1 MIERNGVLRR
11 RCDVVMDSSS
21 VKRGGV
27 EQVIEIRL
35 TPEEDTAFKKSVRAI
50 KEVVEE
56 VEIQE

>member
-1 MIERNGVLRR
+1 MLRR

-21 VKRGGV
+21 AKRGGV
-27 EQVIEIRL
+27 EQVIKIRL
-35 TPEEDTAFKKSVRAI
+35 TSEEDTAFKKSVWAV

>member
-1 MIERNGVLRR
+1 
-11 RCDVVMDSSS
+11 MDSSS

-35 TPEEDTAFKKSVRAI
+35 TPEEDTAFEKSVVAI
-50 KEVVEE
+50 KKVVEE